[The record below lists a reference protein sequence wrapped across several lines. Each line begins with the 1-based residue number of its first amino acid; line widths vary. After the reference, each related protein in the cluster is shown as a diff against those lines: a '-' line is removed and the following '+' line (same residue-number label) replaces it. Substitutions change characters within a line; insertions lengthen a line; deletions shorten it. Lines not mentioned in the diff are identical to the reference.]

1 MSNYVQVY
9 AANGQ
14 LDAEMIRLFLQSNGI
29 PAEVLG
35 ESVGTIYGLT
45 ITPLGEVKIMVPH
58 ELADEARRL
67 LSDMESGKIAEDAF
81 LEEDQTDSDVDD
93 QQS

>member
-81 LEEDQTDSDVDD
+81 LEEDQTDNDVDD